1 MIKNYNTRK
10 LGKTSAHRKAMLKNL
25 ATALFLNE
33 KISTTLAKAK
43 ELVRY
48 SDRLITY
55 AKPNDLNAKKKLA
68 SEIQDKEVYRKVIDV
83 LVPRYNSRAGGYSK
97 IFKIGTR
104 KGDRASMAVVKLI
117 S

>member
-10 LGKTSAHRKAMLKNL
+10 LGRTSAHRKAMLKNL
-25 ATALFLNE
+25 ATSLFLNE
-33 KISTTLAKAK
+33 KITTTLAKAK

-48 SDRLITY
+48 SDHLITY
-55 AKPNDLNAKKKLA
+55 AKPNNLNAKRKLA
-68 SEIQDKEVYRKVIDV
+68 SEIQDKEVFKKVIEV
-83 LVPRYNSRAGGYSK
+83 LVPRYSSRNGGYSR

-104 KGDRASMAVVKLI
+104 QGDRASMAVVKLI